1 MFAKMSNVHPSSRHP
16 AEWAM
21 GQLAKDMLCGDYQGA
36 GLRKYAARL
45 NHTSNYYILC
55 PYRYTALFMRGTE
68 LDAGV

>member
-1 MFAKMSNVHPSSRHP
+1 
-16 AEWAM
+16 M